1 MRFAVFAAGAVG
13 GYFGGR
19 LAEAGEDV
27 AFVARGENLQAL
39 RDRGLRVDSV
49 AGDFTIHPVHA
60 SDDPAEIGPVDCVLV
75 AVKTWQL
82 GGAVPAM
89 RPVVDTDT
97 FVVPLL
103 NGVEAPDILA
113 VALGKEHVLG
123 GLCRIFASLAGPG
136 HVKHSGFDPSVH
148 FGELDGSRSER
159 VERLLEAFG
168 RARGVTAGVPEDIG
182 VALWEKFVFVE
193 PTGAVGAVT
202 RAPIGVFRSVPETRD
217 LLETAMQE
225 VREVALAR
233 GVTVTQE
240 AVGRAMKFV
249 DGLMPSGT
257 ASMQRDIMEGR
268 PSELDGQTGSVVR
281 LARASRVAVPAHE
294 FLYAS
299 LIPQEQLARGELR
312 LPEGG

>member
-1 MRFAVFAAGAVG
+1 MRFGVFAAGAVG

-27 AFVARGENLQAL
+27 AFVARGENLEAL

-49 AGDFTIHPVHA
+49 AGDFTIHPVRA
-60 SDDPAEIGPVDCVLV
+60 SDDPGEIGPVDCVLV

-82 GGAVPAM
+82 VGVAEALAPM
-89 RPVVDTDT
+89 VDTDT

-113 VALGKEHVLG
+113 GALGKEHVLG

-136 HVKHSGFDPSVH
+136 HVKHGGFDPSVH

-159 VERLLEAFG
+159 VESLLEAFG
-168 RARGVTAGVPEDIG
+168 RAKGLTAAVPEDIG
-182 VALWEKFVFVE
+182 VAIWEKFVFVE

-202 RAPIGVFRSVPETRD
+202 RAPIGVFRSVPETRA
-217 LLETAMQE
+217 LLETAMRE
-225 VREVALAR
+225 VRDVALAR
-233 GVTVTQE
+233 GVTVPEE
-240 AVGRAMKFV
+240 AVGRAMAFV
-249 DGLMPSGT
+249 DGLMASGT

-268 PSELDGQTGSVVR
+268 PSELEGQTGSVVR
-281 LARASRVAVPAHE
+281 LGREAGVAVPVHQM
-294 FLYAS
+294 FLGS
-299 LIPQEQLARGELR
+299 LLPLERLARREIEL
-312 LPEGG
+312 PGD